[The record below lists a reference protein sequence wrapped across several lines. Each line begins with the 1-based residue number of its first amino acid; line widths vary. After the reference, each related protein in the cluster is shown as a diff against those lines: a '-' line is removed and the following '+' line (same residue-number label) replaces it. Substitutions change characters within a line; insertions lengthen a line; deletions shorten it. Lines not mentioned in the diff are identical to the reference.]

1 MASIGTL
8 TQTLNQMADG
18 LQGISGGLKKLN
30 TGFQAAY
37 QALDQAIMSIPDPTL
52 SQEQINELYA
62 LVAVEDPSQNST
74 LDALVKAYSS
84 AATVKGTYQNVKPGF
99 DAVGTTITNLSPSL
113 GQMEGG
119 LREIATQI
127 DTALSSGDLS
137 SQIGQ
142 LATGLSQLSD
152 NYVTFHNGLVS
163 YMGGVKQLSKGY
175 IDFQNGMSQYSDG
188 MQTFQNGISKLH
200 DGTTELQ
207 DSTDDLPTQIQDKID
222 TMMAEYTGKDFKPV
236 SFLSDKNNNVR
247 LVQFVMKTVD
257 ILLPEQEEVAV
268 VDQPKETFW
277 DRLLQLFTGK

>member
-1 MASIGTL
+1 
-8 TQTLNQMADG
+8 
-18 LQGISGGLKKLN
+18 
-30 TGFQAAY
+30 
-37 QALDQAIMSIPDPTL
+37 
-52 SQEQINELYA
+52 
-62 LVAVEDPSQNST
+62 
-74 LDALVKAYSS
+74 
-84 AATVKGTYQNVKPGF
+84 
-99 DAVGTTITNLSPSL
+99 
-113 GQMEGG
+113 
-119 LREIATQI
+119 
-127 DTALSSGDLS
+127 
-137 SQIGQ
+137 
-142 LATGLSQLSD
+142 
-152 NYVTFHNGLVS
+152 
-163 YMGGVKQLSKGY
+163 MGGVKQLSKGY